1 MWLKG
6 VSRPRDTI
14 SGPIIEC
21 ELALKMTV
29 YVSSLNE
36 VGGGVVFFLNFENL
50 KLNYVAPRGV
60 SAPRHHFWA
69 HH

>member
-6 VSRPRDTI
+6 VSRRRDTI

-29 YVSSLNE
+29 YVRSLNQ
-36 VGGGVVFFLNFENL
+36 VGGGGGFFF
-50 KLNYVAPRGV
+50 K
-60 SAPRHHFWA
+60 F
-69 HH
+69 

>member
-1 MWLKG
+1 MWLKR
-6 VSRPRDTI
+6 VSRRRDTI

-29 YVSSLNE
+29 YVSSLNQ
-36 VGGGVVFFLNFENL
+36 VGGGGWFFLNFENL
-50 KLNYVAPRGV
+50 KLNYVAQRGV
-60 SAPRHHFWA
+60 SAPRHHFWT

>member
-1 MWLKG
+1 MWLQG

-29 YVSSLNE
+29 YVSSLNQ
-36 VGGGVVFFLNFENL
+36 VGGGVVCFLNFENL
-50 KLNYVAPRGV
+50 KFDYVAQRGV
-60 SAPRHHFWA
+60 SAPRHHFWT